1 MVRKTKK
8 SVRILTDIS
17 VIRTTTQLDRL
28 VNLDSKDESDDYDYA
43 VLSDKFWVDLFYLE
57 GEIRHNY
64 RGWVN
69 AVQLNDDYDETG
81 KMVLVDAD
89 DSRKKLALV
98 VPASWRS
105 AVATVL
111 GWNN

>member
-1 MVRKTKK
+1 MVKKTKK

-28 VNLDSKDESDDYDYA
+28 VNLDSKDESDDRDYA

-57 GEIRHNY
+57 DEIRHNY